1 MTVLIKAVQLIL
13 SLSLLIVLHEGGH
26 FAFSKLFGVRVEKF
40 YMFFDY
46 RFRLFSTRMKWFT
59 RLFPHFKDNETDYGI
74 GWIPLGGYVKIA
86 GMVDESMD
94 TEQLKQPAQADEF
107 RSKSIPQ
114 RFFIMAGGV
123 MMNLITAFVIYSAIM
138 FSWGEDY
145 LPVENIKDGFEYN
158 EQARAAGFRDG
169 DLPVAID
176 GEPLLEWQTSVLRD
190 ISTATTVTVRREGK
204 EVTLTMPDDLS
215 LLEMLQAQ
223 PPFMR
228 IVLPE
233 GKPRILPEEWI
244 AHRDYTLLT
253 CIPAG
258 IRYGWDT
265 LTGYVSDL
273 RYVFSREGAQSVGSF
288 ITIGSI
294 FPDAWDWL
302 RFWNIT
308 AFLSI
313 ILAVMNILPIPGLDG
328 GHIALLF
335 YEGITGHEPSETAML
350 WIERIGL
357 GFIIALMCLAFGND
371 IVRFILPLFS

>member
-1 MTVLIKAVQLIL
+1 MTVLIKALQLIL

-26 FAFSKLFGVRVEKF
+26 FGFSKLFGVRVEKF

-59 RLFPHFKDNETDYGI
+59 RLFPRFKDNETDYGI

-94 TEQLKQPAQADEF
+94 AEQLKQPVRSDEF
-107 RSKSIPQ
+107 RAKSIPQ

-123 MMNLITAFVIYSAIM
+123 LMNLITAFVIYSAIM

-145 LPVENIKDGFEYN
+145 LPVENIKDGFEFNQYAQ
-158 EQARAAGFRDG
+158 EIGFRNG
-169 DLPVAID
+169 DLPVEVD
-176 GEPLLEWQTSVLRD
+176 GKPVLEWQTSVLRD
-190 ISTATTVTVRREGK
+190 ISTATTVTVRRGGE
-204 EVTLTMPDDLS
+204 EVIIPMPDDMNLIN
-215 LLEMLQAQ
+215 MLQQQ

-228 IVLPE
+228 IALSE
-233 GKPRILPEEWI
+233 GEPRILPESWI
-244 AHRDYTLLT
+244 AHRDYTALT

-258 IRYGWDT
+258 IRYGWHT

-294 FPDAWDWL
+294 FPDKWNWYG
-302 RFWNIT
+302 FWNIT

-313 ILAVMNILPIPGLDG
+313 ILAVMNVLPIPGLDG
-328 GHIALLF
+328 GHIALLA
-335 YEGITGHEPSETAML
+335 YEGVTGHEPSDAVML

-357 GFIIALMCLAFGND
+357 GIIIALMCLAFGND
-371 IVRFILPLFS
+371 IVRFIFPLFS

>member
-1 MTVLIKAVQLIL
+1 MTVLIKALQLIL

-26 FAFSKLFGVRVEKF
+26 FGFSKLFGVRVEKF

-59 RLFPHFKDNETDYGI
+59 RIFPRFKDNETDYGI

-94 TEQLKQPAQADEF
+94 AEQLKQPVRSDEF
-107 RSKSIPQ
+107 RAKNIPQ
-114 RFFIMAGGV
+114 RFFIMVGGV
-123 MMNLITAFVIYSAIM
+123 LMNLITAFVIYSAIM

-145 LPVENIKDGFEYN
+145 LPVENIKDGFEFNQYAQ
-158 EQARAAGFRDG
+158 EIGFRNG
-169 DLPVAID
+169 DLPVEVD
-176 GEPLLEWQTSVLRD
+176 GKPVMEWQTSVLRD
-190 ISTATTVTVRREGK
+190 ISTATTVTVRRGGE
-204 EVTLTMPDDLS
+204 EVIIPMPDDMNLIN
-215 LLEMLQAQ
+215 MLQQQ

-228 IVLPE
+228 IALPE
-233 GKPRILPEEWI
+233 GEPRILPESWI
-244 AHRDYTLLT
+244 AHRDYTALT

-258 IRYGWDT
+258 IRYGWHT

-294 FPDAWDWL
+294 FPDKWNWYG
-302 RFWNIT
+302 FWNIT

-328 GHIALLF
+328 GHIALLI
-335 YEGITGHEPSETAML
+335 YEGVTGHEPSEAVML

-357 GFIIALMCLAFGND
+357 GIIIALMCLAFGND
-371 IVRFILPLFS
+371 IVRFIFPLFS

>member
-1 MTVLIKAVQLIL
+1 MTVLIKALQLIL

-26 FAFSKLFGVRVEKF
+26 FGFSKLFGVRVEKF

-59 RLFPHFKDNETDYGI
+59 RLFPRFKDNETDYGI

-94 TEQLKQPAQADEF
+94 AEQLKQPVRSDEF
-107 RSKSIPQ
+107 RAKSIPQ

-123 MMNLITAFVIYSAIM
+123 LMNLITAFVIYSAIM

-145 LPVENIKDGFEYN
+145 LPVENIKDGFEFNQYAQ
-158 EQARAAGFRDG
+158 EIGFRNG
-169 DLPVAID
+169 DLPVEVD
-176 GEPLLEWQTSVLRD
+176 GKPVLEWQTSVLRD
-190 ISTATTVTVRREGK
+190 ISTATTVTVRRGGE
-204 EVTLTMPDDLS
+204 EVIIPMPDDMNLIN
-215 LLEMLQAQ
+215 MLQQQ

-228 IVLPE
+228 IALPE
-233 GKPRILPEEWI
+233 GEPRILPESWI
-244 AHRDYTLLT
+244 AHRDYTALT

-258 IRYGWDT
+258 IRYGWHT

-294 FPDAWDWL
+294 FPDKWNWYG
-302 RFWNIT
+302 FWNIT

-313 ILAVMNILPIPGLDG
+313 ILAVMNVLPIPGLDG
-328 GHIALLF
+328 GHIALLA
-335 YEGITGHEPSETAML
+335 YEGVTGHEPSDAVML

-357 GFIIALMCLAFGND
+357 GIIIALMCLAFGND
-371 IVRFILPLFS
+371 IVRFIFPLFS

>member
-1 MTVLIKAVQLIL
+1 MTVLIKALQLIL

-26 FAFSKLFGVRVEKF
+26 FGFSKLFGVRVEKF

-46 RFRLFSTRMKWFT
+46 RFRLFSTRVKWFT
-59 RLFPHFKDNETDYGI
+59 RLFPRFKDNETDYGI

-94 TEQLKQPAQADEF
+94 AEQLKQPVRSDEF
-107 RSKSIPQ
+107 RAKSIPQ

-123 MMNLITAFVIYSAIM
+123 LMNLITAFVIYSAIM

-145 LPVENIKDGFEYN
+145 LPVENIKDGFEFNQYAQ
-158 EQARAAGFRDG
+158 EIGFRNG
-169 DLPVAID
+169 DLPVEVD
-176 GEPLLEWQTSVLRD
+176 GKPVLEWQTSVLRD
-190 ISTATTVTVRREGK
+190 ISTATTVTVRRGGE
-204 EVTLTMPDDLS
+204 EVIIPMPDDMNLIN
-215 LLEMLQAQ
+215 MLQQQ

-228 IVLPE
+228 IALPE
-233 GKPRILPEEWI
+233 GEPRILPESWI
-244 AHRDYTLLT
+244 AHRDYTALT

-258 IRYGWDT
+258 IRYGWHT

-294 FPDAWDWL
+294 FPDKWNWYG
-302 RFWNIT
+302 FWNIT

-313 ILAVMNILPIPGLDG
+313 ILAVMNVLPIPGLDG
-328 GHIALLF
+328 GHIALLA
-335 YEGITGHEPSETAML
+335 YEGVTGHEPSDAVML

-357 GFIIALMCLAFGND
+357 GIIIALMCLAFGND
-371 IVRFILPLFS
+371 IVRFIFPLFS

>member
-1 MTVLIKAVQLIL
+1 MTVLIKALQLIL

-26 FAFSKLFGVRVEKF
+26 FGFSKLFGVRVEKF

-59 RLFPHFKDNETDYGI
+59 RIFPRFKDNETDYGI

-94 TEQLKQPAQADEF
+94 AEQLKQPVRSDEF
-107 RSKSIPQ
+107 RAKSIPQ
-114 RFFIMAGGV
+114 RFFLMAGGV
-123 MMNLITAFVIYSAIM
+123 LMNLITAFVIYSAIM

-145 LPVENIKDGFEYN
+145 LPVENIKDGFEFNQYA
-158 EQARAAGFRDG
+158 QKIGFCNG
-169 DLPVAID
+169 DLPIKVD
-176 GEPLLEWQTSVLRD
+176 CKPVLEWQTSVLRD
-190 ISTATTVTVRREGK
+190 ISTATTVTVRRGGE
-204 EVTLTMPDDLS
+204 EVIIPMPDDMNLIN
-215 LLEMLQAQ
+215 MLQQQ

-228 IVLPE
+228 IALPE
-233 GKPRILPEEWI
+233 GEPRILPESWI
-244 AHRDYTLLT
+244 AHRDYTALT

-258 IRYGWDT
+258 IRYGWHT

-294 FPDAWDWL
+294 FPDKWNWYG
-302 RFWNIT
+302 FWNIT

-328 GHIALLF
+328 GHIALLI
-335 YEGITGHEPSETAML
+335 YEGVTGHEPSEAVML

-357 GFIIALMCLAFGND
+357 GIIIALMCLAFGND
-371 IVRFILPLFS
+371 IVRFIFPLFS

>member
-294 FPDAWDWL
+294 FPDAWNWL

>member
-1 MTVLIKAVQLIL
+1 MTVLIKAAQLIL

-59 RLFPHFKDNETDYGI
+59 RLFPRFKDNETDYGI

-145 LPVENIKDGFEYN
+145 LPVENIRDGFEYN
-158 EQARAAGFRDG
+158 EQARAAGFCDG

-190 ISTATTVTVRREGK
+190 ISTATTVTVRREGR

-244 AHRDYTLLT
+244 AHRDYTLLS

-294 FPDAWDWL
+294 FPDAWNWL

-328 GHIALLF
+328 GHIMLLF
-335 YEGITGHEPSETAML
+335 YEGLTGHEPSETAML

-371 IVRFILPLFS
+371 IVRFIFPRFS

>member
-1 MTVLIKAVQLIL
+1 MTVLIKALQLIL

-26 FAFSKLFGVRVEKF
+26 FGFSKLFGVRVEKF

-59 RLFPHFKDNETDYGI
+59 RIFPRFKDNETDYGI

-94 TEQLKQPAQADEF
+94 AEQLKQPVRSDEF
-107 RSKSIPQ
+107 RAKSIPQ

-123 MMNLITAFVIYSAIM
+123 LMNLITAFVIYSAIM

-145 LPVENIKDGFEYN
+145 LPVKNIKDGFEFNQYA
-158 EQARAAGFRDG
+158 QKIGFCNG
-169 DLPVAID
+169 DLPIKVD
-176 GEPLLEWQTSVLRD
+176 GKPVLEWQTSVLRD
-190 ISTATTVTVRREGK
+190 ISTATTVTVRRGGE
-204 EVTLTMPDDLS
+204 EVIIPMPDDMNLIN
-215 LLEMLQAQ
+215 MLQQQ

-228 IVLPE
+228 IALPE
-233 GKPRILPEEWI
+233 GEPRILPESWI
-244 AHRDYTLLT
+244 AHRDYTALT

-258 IRYGWDT
+258 IRYGWHT

-294 FPDAWDWL
+294 FPDKWNWYG
-302 RFWNIT
+302 FWNIT

-328 GHIALLF
+328 GHIALLI
-335 YEGITGHEPSETAML
+335 YEGVTGHEPSEAVML

-357 GFIIALMCLAFGND
+357 GIIIALMCLAFGND
-371 IVRFILPLFS
+371 IVRFIFPLFS

>member
-1 MTVLIKAVQLIL
+1 MTVLIKALQLIL

-26 FAFSKLFGVRVEKF
+26 FGFSKLFGVRVEKF

-59 RLFPHFKDNETDYGI
+59 RLFPRFKDNETDYGI

-94 TEQLKQPAQADEF
+94 AEQLKQPVRSDEF
-107 RSKSIPQ
+107 RAKSIPQ

-123 MMNLITAFVIYSAIM
+123 LMNLITAFVIYSAIM

-145 LPVENIKDGFEYN
+145 LPVENIKDGFEFNQYAQ
-158 EQARAAGFRDG
+158 EIGFRNG
-169 DLPVAID
+169 DLPVEVD
-176 GEPLLEWQTSVLRD
+176 GKPVLEWQTSVLRD
-190 ISTATTVTVRREGK
+190 ISTATTVTVRRGGE
-204 EVTLTMPDDLS
+204 EVIIPMPDDMNLIN
-215 LLEMLQAQ
+215 MLQQQ

-228 IVLPE
+228 IALPE
-233 GKPRILPEEWI
+233 GEPRILPESWI
-244 AHRDYTLLT
+244 AHRDYTALT

-258 IRYGWDT
+258 IRYGWHT

-273 RYVFSREGAQSVGSF
+273 RYVFSLEGAQSVGSF

-294 FPDAWDWL
+294 FPDKWNWYG
-302 RFWNIT
+302 FWNIT

-313 ILAVMNILPIPGLDG
+313 ILAVMNVLPIPGLDG
-328 GHIALLF
+328 GHIALLA
-335 YEGITGHEPSETAML
+335 YEGVTGHEPSDAVML

-357 GFIIALMCLAFGND
+357 GIIIALMCLAFGND
-371 IVRFILPLFS
+371 IVRFIFPLFS

>member
-1 MTVLIKAVQLIL
+1 MTVLIKALQLIL

-26 FAFSKLFGVRVEKF
+26 FGFSKLFGVRVEKF

-59 RLFPHFKDNETDYGI
+59 RLFPRFKDNETDYGI

-94 TEQLKQPAQADEF
+94 AEQLKQPVRSDEF
-107 RSKSIPQ
+107 RAKSIPQ

-123 MMNLITAFVIYSAIM
+123 LMNLITAFVIYSAIM

-145 LPVENIKDGFEYN
+145 LPVENIKDGFEFNQYAQ
-158 EQARAAGFRDG
+158 EIGFRNG
-169 DLPVAID
+169 DLPVEVD
-176 GEPLLEWQTSVLRD
+176 GKPVLEWQTSVLRD
-190 ISTATTVTVRREGK
+190 ISTATTVTVRRGGE
-204 EVTLTMPDDLS
+204 EVIIPMPDDMNLIN
-215 LLEMLQAQ
+215 MLQQ

-228 IVLPE
+228 IALPE
-233 GKPRILPEEWI
+233 GEPRILPESWI
-244 AHRDYTLLT
+244 AHRDYTALT

-258 IRYGWDT
+258 IRYGWHT

-294 FPDAWDWL
+294 FPDKWNWYG
-302 RFWNIT
+302 FWNIT

-313 ILAVMNILPIPGLDG
+313 ILAVMNVLPIPGLDG
-328 GHIALLF
+328 GHIALLA
-335 YEGITGHEPSETAML
+335 YEGVTGHEPSDAVML

-357 GFIIALMCLAFGND
+357 GIIIALMCLAFGND
-371 IVRFILPLFS
+371 IVRFIFPLFS

>member
-1 MTVLIKAVQLIL
+1 MTVLIKALQLIL

-26 FAFSKLFGVRVEKF
+26 FGFSKLFGVRVEKF

-59 RLFPHFKDNETDYGI
+59 RLFPRFKDNETDYGI

-94 TEQLKQPAQADEF
+94 AEQLKQPVRSDEF
-107 RSKSIPQ
+107 RAKSIPQ

-123 MMNLITAFVIYSAIM
+123 LMNLITAFVIYSAIM

-145 LPVENIKDGFEYN
+145 LPVENIKDGFEFNQYAQ
-158 EQARAAGFRDG
+158 EIGFRNG
-169 DLPVAID
+169 DLPVEVD
-176 GEPLLEWQTSVLRD
+176 GKPVLEWQTSVLRD
-190 ISTATTVTVRREGK
+190 ISTATTVTVRRGGE
-204 EVTLTMPDDLS
+204 EIIIPMPDDMNLIN
-215 LLEMLQAQ
+215 MLQQQ

-228 IVLPE
+228 IALPE
-233 GKPRILPEEWI
+233 GEPRILPESWI
-244 AHRDYTLLT
+244 AHRDYTALT

-258 IRYGWDT
+258 IRYGWHT

-294 FPDAWDWL
+294 FPDKWNWYG
-302 RFWNIT
+302 FWNIT

-313 ILAVMNILPIPGLDG
+313 ILAVMNVLPIPGLDG
-328 GHIALLF
+328 GHIALLA
-335 YEGITGHEPSETAML
+335 YEGVTGHEPSDAVML

-357 GFIIALMCLAFGND
+357 GIIIALMCLAFGND
-371 IVRFILPLFS
+371 IVRFIFPLFS

>member
-1 MTVLIKAVQLIL
+1 MTVLIKALQLIL

-26 FAFSKLFGVRVEKF
+26 FGFSKLFGVRVEKF

-46 RFRLFSTRMKWFT
+46 RFRIFSTRMKWFT
-59 RLFPHFKDNETDYGI
+59 RLFPRFRDNETDYGI

-94 TEQLKQPAQADEF
+94 TEQLRQPAQPDEF

-123 MMNLITAFVIYSAIM
+123 LMNLITAFVIYSAIM

-145 LPVENIKDGFEYN
+145 LPIDNIKDGFEYN
-158 EQARAAGFRDG
+158 QYAQEIGFRNG
-169 DLPVAID
+169 DLPVEVD
-176 GEPLLEWQTSVLRD
+176 GKPVLEWQTSVLRD
-190 ISTATTVTVRREGK
+190 ISTATTVTVRRGGE
-204 EVTLTMPDDLS
+204 EVVIPMPDDMNLI
-215 LLEMLQAQ
+215 EMLQQQ

-228 IVLPE
+228 IALPE
-233 GKPRILPEEWI
+233 GKPRILPESWI
-244 AHRDYTLLT
+244 AHRDYTALS

-258 IRYGWDT
+258 IRYGWHT
-265 LTGYVSDL
+265 LKGYVSDL

-294 FPDAWDWL
+294 FPSTWDWYH
-302 RFWNIT
+302 FWNIT

-328 GHIALLF
+328 GHIALLI
-335 YEGITGHEPSETAML
+335 YEGVTGHEPSETVMI

-357 GFIIALMCLAFGND
+357 GIIIALMCLAFGND
-371 IVRFILPLFS
+371 IVRFIFPLFS

>member
-1 MTVLIKAVQLIL
+1 MTVLIKALQLIL

-59 RLFPHFKDNETDYGI
+59 RLFPRFKDNETDYGI

-145 LPVENIKDGFEYN
+145 LPVENIRDGFEYN

-190 ISTATTVTVRREGK
+190 ISTATTVTVRREGR

-244 AHRDYTLLT
+244 AHRDYTLLS

-294 FPDAWDWL
+294 FPDAWNWL

-328 GHIALLF
+328 GHIVLLF
-335 YEGITGHEPSETAML
+335 YEGLTGHEPSETAML

-371 IVRFILPLFS
+371 IVRFIFPLFS

>member
-1 MTVLIKAVQLIL
+1 MTVLIKALQLIL

-26 FAFSKLFGVRVEKF
+26 FGFSKLFGVRVEKF

-59 RLFPHFKDNETDYGI
+59 RIFPRFKDNETDYGI

-94 TEQLKQPAQADEF
+94 AEQLKQPVRSDEF
-107 RSKSIPQ
+107 RAKNIPQ
-114 RFFIMAGGV
+114 RFFIMVGGV
-123 MMNLITAFVIYSAIM
+123 LMNLITAFVIYSAIM

-145 LPVENIKDGFEYN
+145 LPVENIKDGFEFNQYAQ
-158 EQARAAGFRDG
+158 EIGFRNG
-169 DLPVAID
+169 DLPVEVD
-176 GEPLLEWQTSVLRD
+176 GKPVMEWQTSVLRD
-190 ISTATTVTVRREGK
+190 ISNATTVTVRRGGE
-204 EVTLTMPDDLS
+204 EVIIPMPDDMNLIN
-215 LLEMLQAQ
+215 MLQQQ

-228 IVLPE
+228 IALPE
-233 GKPRILPEEWI
+233 GEPRILPESWI
-244 AHRDYTLLT
+244 AHRDYTAFT

-258 IRYGWDT
+258 IRYGWHT

-294 FPDAWDWL
+294 FPDRWNWYG
-302 RFWNIT
+302 FWNIT

-328 GHIALLF
+328 GHIALLI
-335 YEGITGHEPSETAML
+335 YEGVTGHEPSEAVML

-357 GFIIALMCLAFGND
+357 GIIIALMCLAFGND
-371 IVRFILPLFS
+371 IVRFIFPLFS

>member
-1 MTVLIKAVQLIL
+1 MTVLIKALQLIL

-26 FAFSKLFGVRVEKF
+26 FGFSKLFGVRVEKF

-59 RLFPHFKDNETDYGI
+59 RIFPRFKDNETDYGI

-94 TEQLKQPAQADEF
+94 AEQLKQPVRSDEF
-107 RSKSIPQ
+107 RAKSIPQ

-123 MMNLITAFVIYSAIM
+123 LMNLITAFVIYSAIM

-145 LPVENIKDGFEYN
+145 LPVKNIKDGFEFNQYAQ
-158 EQARAAGFRDG
+158 EIGFRNG
-169 DLPVAID
+169 DLPVEVD
-176 GEPLLEWQTSVLRD
+176 GKPVLEWQTSVLRD
-190 ISTATTVTVRREGK
+190 ISTATTVTVRRDGK
-204 EVTLTMPDDLS
+204 EVIIPMPDDMNLIN
-215 LLEMLQAQ
+215 MLQQQ

-228 IVLPE
+228 IALPE
-233 GKPRILPEEWI
+233 GEPRILPESWI
-244 AHRDYTLLT
+244 AHRDYTALT

-258 IRYGWDT
+258 IRYGWHT

-294 FPDAWDWL
+294 FPDRWNWYG
-302 RFWNIT
+302 FWNIT

-328 GHIALLF
+328 GHIALLI
-335 YEGITGHEPSETAML
+335 YEGVTGHEPSEAVML

-357 GFIIALMCLAFGND
+357 GIIIALMCLAFGND
-371 IVRFILPLFS
+371 IVRFIFPLFS